1 MFEKISRDAIR
12 TIILLAQEQH
22 QAVCISIVDNAGL
35 LRSFL
40 RMDGAVAG
48 AIDVSIKKARTAA
61 LFGSDSASL
70 GQEARPGGKIYS
82 LESTNGGL
90 ISFGGGVV
98 LRDDQGNILGA
109 VGVAG
114 ATVDADQQLAL
125 SGAAATSAAGRV

>member
-1 MFEKISRDAIR
+1 MFEQISRDTIR
-12 TIILLAQEQH
+12 RITVLAQESK

-61 LFGSDSASL
+61 LFGSDSINL
-70 GQEARPGGKIYS
+70 GQEARPGGSIYS

-90 ISFGGGVV
+90 ISFGGGIV
-98 LRDDQGNILGA
+98 LRDGQGAILGA

-114 ATVDADQQLAL
+114 ATVDSDQQLAL
-125 SGAAATSAAGRV
+125 SGAAAAAGRE